1 MDTKDLLKQNLVRTL
16 MVWSVASITIGVI
29 LSFVPDL
36 FVQGIGLQ
44 AILWGIIDSVIA
56 LVGFRRKQDQP
67 IDKIAK
73 VLLVNVILDIG
84 YQLVGLLLL
93 ILVWQDPYIVGNGV
107 GVIIQG
113 VFLFG
118 LDFYYYL
125 RFKRLIGTEG
135 YAPTE

>member
-1 MDTKDLLKQNLVRTL
+1 MDAKDILKRNLARTL
-16 MVWSVASITIGVI
+16 MVWSVASIIIGVI

-36 FVQGIGLQ
+36 FIQGIGLQ

-84 YQLVGLLLL
+84 YQLVGLLLF
-93 ILVWQDPYIVGNGV
+93 IFVWQDPYIVGNGV

-113 VFLFG
+113 AFLFV

-125 RFKRLIGTEG
+125 RFKRLGEAEGSIQTE
-135 YAPTE
+135 